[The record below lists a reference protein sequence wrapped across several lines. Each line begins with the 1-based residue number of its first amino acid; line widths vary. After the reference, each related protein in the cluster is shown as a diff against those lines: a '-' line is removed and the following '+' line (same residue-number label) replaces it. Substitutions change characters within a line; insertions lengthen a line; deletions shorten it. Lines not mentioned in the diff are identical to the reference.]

1 VGLFSKPE
9 PGKTHPTPAS
19 ARSGASPDSA
29 SSVSATTLIG
39 PEALITGEIATGAV
53 ILIEGRVEG
62 KIKSTGLV
70 VIGEAGR
77 VKAEIEAEN
86 ASIRGKLEGD
96 CTAKNRIEITQ
107 TGKVFGNLRAPL
119 IAVAE
124 GAVFRGSS
132 NMTDKETK
140 PSSPPTPATKD
151 KHPAEPS
158 SPSPPKPFG
167 VPEKLGPN

>member
-1 VGLFSKPE
+1 MGLFGKVEPSKPS
-9 PGKTHPTPAS
+9 PVSSQQNPS
-19 ARSGASPDSA
+19 RSDVSPP
-29 SSVSATTLIG
+29 VPNTLIG
-39 PEALITGEIATGAV
+39 AEALISGEITTSNV
-53 ILIEGRVEG
+53 IQIEGRVEG

-86 ASIRGKLEGD
+86 VSIRGKLEGN
-96 CTAKNRIEITQ
+96 CTAKNRVEITN

-132 NMTDKETK
+132 NMTDKGAQPKEKHATEA
-140 PSSPPTPATKD
+140 SSPQ
-151 KHPAEPS
+151 PS
-158 SPSPPKPFG
+158 TS
-167 VPEKLGPN
+167 VPENLGQKLGPN